1 MRKTICILLF
11 LSFCI
16 SSCAPVIFFGA
27 GTAAGVAGYKYYQGA
42 LMVIYQAS
50 FEETY
55 EATQSALE
63 KMDIKSEGRTKE
75 PTSGKIKAQLSDGKA
90 VTIGLKYRSAEETEV
105 VIRVGLFG
113 DENASMVIKEEIR
126 KELFK

>member
-1 MRKTICILLF
+1 MRKIITILLF

-50 FEETY
+50 FEQTY

-63 KMDIKSEGRTKE
+63 KMDIQIKSRTKE
-75 PTSGKIKAQLSDGKA
+75 LTSGKIKAQLSDGKS
-90 VTIGLKYRSAEETEV
+90 VTIGLKYRSGEETEV

-113 DENASMVIKEEIR
+113 DENASMVIKDEIR